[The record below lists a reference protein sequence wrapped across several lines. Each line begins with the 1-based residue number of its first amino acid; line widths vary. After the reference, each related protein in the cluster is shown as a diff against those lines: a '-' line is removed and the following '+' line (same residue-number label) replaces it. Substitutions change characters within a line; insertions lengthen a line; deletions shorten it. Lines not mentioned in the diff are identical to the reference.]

1 MPSLSGCVLLISPLV
16 FTAGIVKCDP
26 KLPDDAPF
34 PPPPPRPKNIIFDD
48 EEKSK
53 VRALCKERD
62 SPVLVPYVPLMW
74 KSQGPFSTA
83 VLQKMHH
90 RNAEGLFQNHDREN
104 ILRSGAF
111 GSV

>member
-1 MPSLSGCVLLISPLV
+1 MLLSSPLV
-16 FTAGIVKCDP
+16 STAGIVKCDP

-62 SPVLVPYVPLMW
+62 SRHHLPAPVLYVLLMW
-74 KSQGPFSTA
+74 ESQGPCFFT
-83 VLQKMHH
+83 
-90 RNAEGLFQNHDREN
+90 LFFKNVSQEC
-104 ILRSGAF
+104 
-111 GSV
+111 